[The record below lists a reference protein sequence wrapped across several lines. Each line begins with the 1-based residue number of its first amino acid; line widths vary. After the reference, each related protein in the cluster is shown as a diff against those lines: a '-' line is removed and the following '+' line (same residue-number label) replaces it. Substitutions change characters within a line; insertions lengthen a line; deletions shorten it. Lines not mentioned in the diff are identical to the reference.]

1 MKDNSISR
9 LAPLLAAVILFLD
22 LRPYFA
28 WSFIENSFVKL
39 ILLLILSFI
48 FFSHKRNVTNKEI
61 PYVIVFLLATFCY
74 VFFGFLCGRMN
85 FNGFLTSLTL
95 FLLIS
100 LPLCKKQFGE
110 KVLNT
115 FATLFSLLVGIS
127 LLSWIISQ
135 TIGLPQLG
143 TLELVGQNRS
153 YLHYPFFVIEIEDY
167 AIMDI
172 LRFSGPFDEP
182 GVVGTY
188 GALILAVY
196 RFSFKD
202 WRMVIIFIAGIFSFS
217 LFFYLV
223 SFVYLLFYYIAVKKK
238 IVASFFLLASL
249 FIFYIGTRD
258 NPIFYEYIWKRTEW
272 NDESK
277 TIEGD
282 NRSNDSVDAYL
293 NRVRGTSEYFIGTS
307 DTNWY
312 DTVAGGES
320 ATYKSIICINGI
332 IFFVLYV
339 GFFILL
345 GTSNKKSIA
354 EALLYCIVVLA
365 NFYQR
370 ASIYFP
376 VTMFLYCAFAMDY
389 LLNTNRAKR
398 KALQYQTIMT

>member
-1 MKDNSISR
+1 MKENSIR
-9 LAPLLAAVILFLD
+9 RRAPLLAAVVLFLD

-28 WSFIENSFVKL
+28 WPFIENSFVKL
-39 ILLLILSFI
+39 ILLLILTFI
-48 FFSHKRNVTNKEI
+48 FFSNKKVVTNRDF
-61 PYVIVFLLATFCY
+61 PYIIVFLLATLCY
-74 VFFGFLCGRMN
+74 VFLGFTCGRIN
-85 FNGFLTSLTL
+85 FNGFLNSLTL

-127 LLSWIISQ
+127 LLSWIINQ

-153 YLHYPFFVIEIEDY
+153 YLHYPFFVIEIENY

-196 RFSFKD
+196 RFNFKD

-217 LFFYLV
+217 LFFYIV
-223 SFVYLLFYYIAVKKK
+223 SFVYLLFYYVVVKKK
-238 IVASFFLLASL
+238 VIASIFLLASL
-249 FIFYIGTRD
+249 FAFYLGTKD

-277 TIEGD
+277 TIEGN

-293 NRVRGTSEYFIGTS
+293 KRIRGTSEYYIGTS
-307 DTNWY
+307 DDNWY
-312 DTVAGGES
+312 NTVAGGSS

-345 GTSNKKSIA
+345 GTSNKKTKS
-354 EALLYCIVVLA
+354 EAILYCIVVLA

-370 ASIYFP
+370 SSIYFP
-376 VTMFLYCAFAMDY
+376 VTVFLYCAFAMDY
-389 LLNTNRAKR
+389 FLYSNRMKKSLR
-398 KALQYQTIMT
+398 IEQS